1 MTEKGQFQK
10 VIETDM
16 EEIEALHEVLDTTAT
31 FKGLGVCEELCVSC
45 DKLGWRHPTKI
56 QVEAIPY
63 GLAHKDL
70 IGLAVTGSG
79 KTGAFALPVLQELLS
94 SPYPFFALVLT
105 PTRELA
111 LQISQQF
118 EAIGAF
124 IGLKTAALIGGL
136 DLMQQAVALS
146 RKPHVVIGTPGRV
159 LDHLTNTKGFSIAN
173 IRYLILDEADR
184 LLNMDFEKEI
194 NQIVAAAPESRTTF
208 LFSATMTNKVEKL
221 KRACLRRDA
230 VKIEVSGKYETV
242 DTLVQHYM
250 FIPAQFKDTY
260 LLFVLEQ
267 FMGASVIIFCDTS
280 GAALQLTIVLEKLGF
295 RAVAI
300 FGKLTQ
306 QKRLEALNKFKS
318 KVKNILVATDV
329 ASRGLDI
336 PAVDLVVNYD
346 VPQHAKNY
354 IHRVGRTARAGR
366 AGRAIVLVTQYDVQL
381 YQRIEALL
389 GFKLPE
395 FTVEKDAVMLQ
406 HERVLEAQRKAH
418 MELRQAEKDEEDP
431 EIDTEEKAG
440 DDGVAPTVTRAKK
453 HGKMPVN
460 LVKRRAKL
468 RQLRK

>member
-1 MTEKGQFQK
+1 
-10 VIETDM
+10 M
-16 EEIEALHEVLDTTAT
+16 EAIHEAVDTSAT
-31 FKGLGVCEELCVSC
+31 FKDLGVCEELCASC
-45 DKLGWRHPTKI
+45 EKLGWAHPTKI
-56 QVEAIPY
+56 QTEAIPY
-63 GLAHKDL
+63 GLAQKDL

-79 KTGAFALPVLQELLS
+79 KTAAFALPVLQELLN
-94 SPYPFFALVLT
+94 SPQPFFALVLT

-111 LQISQQF
+111 IQISQQF

-124 IGLKTAALIGGL
+124 IGLKTAVLVGGL

-159 LDHLTNTKGFSIAN
+159 LDHLTNTKGFTIAG
-173 IRYLILDEADR
+173 IHFLVLDEADR

-194 NQIVAAAPESRTTF
+194 NQIVAAAPETRTTF

-230 VKIEVSGKYETV
+230 VKLEVSGKYETV
-242 DTLVQHYM
+242 ETLVQHYL

-280 GAALQLTIVLEKLGF
+280 GAALQLTTVLDKMGF

-306 QKRLEALNKFKS
+306 QKRLEALNKFRSKS
-318 KVKNILVATDV
+318 KNILVATDV

-366 AGRAIVLVTQYDVQL
+366 AGRALVLVTQYDVQL

-395 FTVEKDAVMLQ
+395 FSVDKDAVMLQ
-406 HERVLEAQRKAH
+406 HERVLDAQRKAH
-418 MELRQAEKDEEDP
+418 VELKQAEKDEEDP
-431 EIDTEEKAG
+431 EIDTEEKVG
-440 DDGVAPTVTRAKK
+440 DEGVAPTLSRKK
-453 HGKMPVN
+453 QGRMPVN

-468 RQLRK
+468 RQMRK

>member
-1 MTEKGQFQK
+1 MEAIHEAPDSSASFQ
-10 VIETDM
+10 
-16 EEIEALHEVLDTTAT
+16 A
-31 FKGLGVCEELCVSC
+31 LGVCEELCASC
-45 DKLGWRHPTKI
+45 EKLGWVHPTKI

-63 GLAHKDL
+63 GLAQKDL

-79 KTGAFALPVLQELLS
+79 KTAAFALPVLQKLLDQ
-94 SPYPFFALVLT
+94 PQPFFALVLT

-111 LQISQQF
+111 IQISQQF

-124 IGLKTAALIGGL
+124 IGLKTAVLVGGL

-159 LDHLTNTKGFSIAN
+159 LDHLQNTKGFSIAG
-173 IRYLILDEADR
+173 LHFMVLDEADR

-194 NQIVAAAPESRTTF
+194 NQIVAAAPAERCTF

-221 KRACLRRDA
+221 KRACLKRDA
-230 VKIEVSGKYETV
+230 VKIEVSAKYETV
-242 DTLVQHYM
+242 ETLTQHYM

-260 LLFVLEQ
+260 LLFALQQ
-267 FMGASVIIFCDTS
+267 FMGNSIIIFCDTS
-280 GAALQLTIVLEKLGF
+280 NSALQLTTVLEKLGF

-306 QKRLEALNKFKS
+306 QKRLEALNKFKG
-318 KVKNILVATDV
+318 KARNILVATDV

-354 IHRVGRTARAGR
+354 IHRVGRTARAGK
-366 AGRAIVLVTQYDVQL
+366 AGRALVLVTQYDVQL
-381 YQRIEALL
+381 YQKIEALL

-395 FTVEKDAVMLQ
+395 FEVDKDAVMLE
-406 HERVLEAQRKAH
+406 HERVLDAQRKARV
-418 MELRQAEKDEEDP
+418 ELKQSEKDEEDP
-431 EIDTEEKAG
+431 DIDTEEKAG
-440 DDGVAPTVTRAKK
+440 DDGVAPTIVKKK

-460 LVKRRAKL
+460 LAKRRAKL
-468 RQLRK
+468 KQMRK